1 LIETYYKPEHLTK
14 FDEIGK
20 EVSGLAEKFFGY
32 YNAVFA

>member
-1 LIETYYKPEHLTK
+1 METYYKPEHLTK

-20 EVSGLAEKFFGY
+20 EASGLGEKFFGS